1 MSATITENMDAAIPF
16 SADERWTPAAPSAP
30 DSRFWIAVSA
40 ALTLH
45 VAVLVGIASKPP
57 RQVGEANGAEDAIS
71 VSMVT
76 ESELNSRSMSAA
88 AAELPPAQPAPTPPV
103 ETAQPPPEPKPE
115 PKAAEPAPPVPD
127 TKPEPEKSAE
137 TAPEPK
143 QSEQK
148 IEDRAELKPTTAD
161 DASEK
166 PAEKPPAP
174 ESKDAKKTEG
184 QDKVRATITEG
195 LPDDALTIK
204 EPVSKPLKQP
214 QPKPPPKTPAA
225 QPQKTAKL
233 DLSLPQPSLQA
244 PVTGGGRRASFER
257 PPGITKSGANDD
269 FARGVIRSLQA
280 TMPQLREVLGRV
292 TVRITLND
300 NGNIVDVQVVRP
312 SNLADVD
319 QAVVFAAR
327 QTSYPFPPPNSVP
340 ADRTFVVTYIYK

>member
-1 MSATITENMDAAIPF
+1 MSATIADPIAALIPV
-16 SADERWTPAAPSAP
+16 SADERWTPAASSAP
-30 DSRFWIAVSA
+30 DRRFWIAVSA

-45 VAVLVGIASKPP
+45 AGVLIGIASKPP

-71 VSMVT
+71 VSMIT
-76 ESELNSRSMSAA
+76 ESELNSRSMDAA
-88 AAELPPAQPAPTPPV
+88 VADLPPAQPAPPPPV
-103 ETAQPPPEPKPE
+103 EAAKPVPEPKVPEKAAPVEAQAAEPVSPEKALEPKVPE
-115 PKAAEPAPPVPD
+115 PK
-127 TKPEPEKSAE
+127 
-137 TAPEPK
+137 
-143 QSEQK
+143 
-148 IEDRAELKPTTAD
+148 IEERSELKPTTAEAVETSND
-161 DASEK
+161 KSPEPETK
-166 PAEKPPAP
+166 PA
-174 ESKDAKKTEG
+174 DKTHG

-204 EPVSKPLKQP
+204 EPVAKPQR
-214 QPKPPPKTPAA
+214 QTTPKPPRKAPSPE
-225 QPQKTAKL
+225 PQKTAKL
-233 DLSLPQPSLQA
+233 DLSVPQPSLQA

-269 FARGVIRSLQA
+269 FARGVIRALQA
-280 TMPQLREVLGRV
+280 TMPQLRDILGRV

-319 QAVVFAAR
+319 QAVVFAAK